1 MAARRLTTPIASLLA
16 DESGLVT
23 AMEMTVGIM
32 LSFVLIVT
40 AVILIA
46 YSIMGIMVDDAALV
60 SARAGSQFLFPSQS
74 TQAVAMAQQVFA
86 AAIPHGAYIQTVSCS
101 ALNVTTPTSTS
112 APNFTVS
119 SNCSVD
125 MGTFLGQRI
134 ATSWT
139 AKASVPVGPY
149 SVGN

>member
-1 MAARRLTTPIASLLA
+1 MAAGRMTTRHIAELLA

-32 LSFVLIVT
+32 LSFVLIVA
-40 AVILIA
+40 AVVIIA
-46 YSIMGIMVDDAALV
+46 YSIMGVMVDDAALV

-74 TQAVAMAQQVFA
+74 SQAWLAAQSVFY
-86 AAIPHGAYIQTVSCS
+86 AAIPHSQE
-101 ALNVTTPTSTS
+101 VTCT
-112 APNFTVS
+112 APNIIVPANYGQNFTVS
-119 SNCSVD
+119 SFCTVD

-139 AKASVPVGPY
+139 ATASVPVGPY
-149 SVGN
+149 AVRN

>member
-1 MAARRLTTPIASLLA
+1 MAARRVTARDIAKLLA

-40 AVILIA
+40 AVIIIA
-46 YSIMGIMVDDAALV
+46 YSIMGVMVDDAALV

-74 TQAVAMAQQVFA
+74 AQAVATAQQVFA
-86 AAIPHGAYIQTVSCS
+86 AAVPHSPQVSCS
-101 ALNVTTPTSTS
+101 ALNVTTPASTS

-119 SNCSVD
+119 SYCSVD
-125 MGTFLGQRI
+125 MGTFLGERI

>member
-1 MAARRLTTPIASLLA
+1 MAARRLTKRLTNLLA
-16 DESGLVT
+16 DESGLVS

-46 YSIMGIMVDDAALV
+46 YSIMGVMVDDAALV

-74 TQAVAMAQQVFA
+74 AQAAATAQEVFA
-86 AAIPHGAYIQTVSCS
+86 RAVPHSPEVSCS
-101 ALNVTTPTSTS
+101 ALNVTTPASTS

-149 SVGN
+149 SVGS

>member
-1 MAARRLTTPIASLLA
+1 MAARRLTKHLTSLVT

-23 AMEMTVGIM
+23 AMEMTIGIM

-40 AVILIA
+40 AAIMIA
-46 YSIMGIMVDDAALV
+46 YSIMGIMVADAALV

-74 TQAVAMAQQVFA
+74 STAIFTAQQVFVTEV
-86 AAIPHGAYIQTVSCS
+86 PHSPQVSCS
-101 ALNVTTPTSTS
+101 PLNVTTPASIS
-112 APNFTVS
+112 APNFAVS
-119 SNCSVD
+119 SDCTVD

-134 ATSWT
+134 AMNWT